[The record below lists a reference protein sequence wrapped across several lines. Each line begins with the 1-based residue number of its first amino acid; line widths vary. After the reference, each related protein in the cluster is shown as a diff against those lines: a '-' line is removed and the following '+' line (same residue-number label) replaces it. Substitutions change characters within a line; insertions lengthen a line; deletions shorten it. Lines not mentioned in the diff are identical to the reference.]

1 MPQIAY
7 PLSLRHRSAWLLA
20 LGLLAVAL
28 QALGGTGLLRP
39 GASAG
44 TGEKFAAEVCTSHGV
59 VKAAAAQLPGAG
71 SQPAT
76 DAHDCC
82 KLCAAG
88 APLLIAGIGIAVS
101 PAPTFTHP
109 TLRRRRLPSAPR
121 IPRAALPRAP
131 EPPGVHPVLN
141 VPPRYVRVES
151 PSRIVAGN
159 IHRQEFT

>member
-101 PAPTFTHP
+101 PAPTFIPGTDSPNSAPP
-109 TLRRRRLPSAPR
+109 TLAVRTA
-121 IPRAALPRAP
+121 
-131 EPPGVHPVLN
+131 H
-141 VPPRYVRVES
+141 PPRGPPAR
-151 PSRIVAGN
+151 A
-159 IHRQEFT
+159 